1 MFDIELRSLAKSC
14 LKLSLSGEA
23 KILADRELERK
34 TECLPTFNTINMVMN
49 PEMIQGQAYSQI
61 VINTFAN
68 SLTSMPVYFLSIANS
83 QAIVEGRMFMEG
95 EEEKRNWYFI
105 SINLPVGWRWEG
117 LWGKKFFGFLFFICY
132 FWAN

>member
-95 EEEKRNWYFI
+95 EEEKRN
-105 SINLPVGWRWEG
+105 
-117 LWGKKFFGFLFFICY
+117 
-132 FWAN
+132 